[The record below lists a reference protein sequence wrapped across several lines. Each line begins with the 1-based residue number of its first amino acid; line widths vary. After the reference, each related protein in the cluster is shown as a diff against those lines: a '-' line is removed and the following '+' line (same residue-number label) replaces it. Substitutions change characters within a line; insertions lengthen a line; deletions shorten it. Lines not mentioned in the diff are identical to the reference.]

1 MIGSNSDLAEFDGD
15 QFIDASS
22 DFAKNSKW
30 VDERNGNK
38 EIHTL
43 PGTRVLIVANT
54 DDGNLLTGK
63 NFGFVLQVYNFV
75 KNFTSTKG
83 ITFKDQCLQVARGE
97 NNDETLRKSS
107 SQLQMMK
114 DLFPYPSI
122 CEVFSYFE
130 SQMSVSCMEY
140 TPLQLLTSQT
150 NLNSRTNTLEYDFKN
165 ESLLLEHLNDH
176 GRTLRDSGKN
186 GVGNHSSLGSIGG
199 ISRDNEGHII
209 AAKTMMSVYF
219 LKGEEQINN
228 TQKSD
233 RKHFQD
239 ELKAALV
246 TTFQSDFEKEAL
258 EIIVINGA
266 KTENGDPMKHDQL
279 LLAFGGLLVALHLMI
294 SFSKF
299 NTMEQRFGLGVC
311 GLISIGLS
319 IVSMNGLGKL
329 FGLPF
334 NAIQTL
340 VMVIMVG
347 IGADDMFVVVQSVK
361 SSNPREQEESHA
373 TERNN
378 KTKTLKR
385 EDFFEW
391 IGVSI
396 RHAGGSIFMTSL
408 TDCLAFGIGGL
419 SVIPLLKNT
428 CLFASIGVFMLF
440 FYMTTFFVGVLTLD
454 QMRVEDKRDG
464 CLCCFKVPI

>member
-1 MIGSNSDLAEFDGD
+1 M
-15 QFIDASS
+15 
-22 DFAKNSKW
+22 
-30 VDERNGNK
+30 
-38 EIHTL
+38 
-43 PGTRVLIVANT
+43 
-54 DDGNLLTGK
+54 
-63 NFGFVLQVYNFV
+63 
-75 KNFTSTKG
+75 
-83 ITFKDQCLQVARGE
+83 
-97 NNDETLRKSS
+97 
-107 SQLQMMK
+107 
-114 DLFPYPSI
+114 
-122 CEVFSYFE
+122 
-130 SQMSVSCMEY
+130 
-140 TPLQLLTSQT
+140 
-150 NLNSRTNTLEYDFKN
+150 
-165 ESLLLEHLNDH
+165 
-176 GRTLRDSGKN
+176 
-186 GVGNHSSLGSIGG
+186 
-199 ISRDNEGHII
+199 
-209 AAKTMMSVYF
+209 
-219 LKGEEQINN
+219 
-228 TQKSD
+228 
-233 RKHFQD
+233 
-239 ELKAALV
+239 V

-361 SSNPREQEESHA
+361 STNPREQEESHA

-428 CLFASIGVFMLF
+428 CLFDLLMQI
-440 FYMTTFFVGVLTLD
+440 
-454 QMRVEDKRDG
+454 QQ
-464 CLCCFKVPI
+464 